1 MACQLQDEGPRKPV
15 VWSQSKSK
23 GLRIKAANGVNPGLS
38 AEKQC
43 PSSSRAKQTGSSF
56 VHLFVLF
63 SLSTN
68 WMRSTFTGKANLYT
82 PSTDLNANFVHEHPH
97 KHTQKQYQAR
107 YVGTL
112 IR

>member
-43 PSSSRAKQTGSSF
+43 PSSSRAKQVLPLFTFLFYLVSQQTGWDPP
-56 VHLFVLF
+56 
-63 SLSTN
+63 SL
-68 WMRSTFTGKANLYT
+68 GKANVYT
-82 PSTDLNANFVHEHPH
+82 QSTDLNANFVHEHPH